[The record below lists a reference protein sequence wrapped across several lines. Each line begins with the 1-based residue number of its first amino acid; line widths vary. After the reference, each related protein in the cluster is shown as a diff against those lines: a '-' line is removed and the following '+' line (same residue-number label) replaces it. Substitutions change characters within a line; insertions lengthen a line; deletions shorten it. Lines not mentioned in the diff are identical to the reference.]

1 MSLSRSAAQ
10 FFKNK
15 ASSLTNTVSSLSSA
29 VSSSAATVSGLL
41 TSTNTAASSSLS
53 YARGGLTRTQAQL
66 ARLSPFALL
75 AFAQEVAGYT
85 EQVYVH
91 DDSTYPPT
99 DYRFTYES
107 SDFPNLRNEIR
118 EHIST
123 ASIESFPA
131 TAFVHDS
138 TPACRYSS
146 AAIELSIETGRA
158 MSRFFSD
165 GLDAAMAHMCPTDP
179 YDNTHSTP
187 SRPLTQAEIIVIC
200 CVAGLVVVGACAVT
214 ACKSNS
220 RSVDNSGL
228 RTPLNTPSSS
238 DVVIHVH
245 DSHHHDHHHHD
256 HDHDHHDHSS
266 HSHSTGHSNVLRL
279 P

>member
-10 FFKNK
+10 FFKNQ
-15 ASSLTNTVSSLSSA
+15 ASSLTNTVSSSLSSA
-29 VSSSAATVSGLL
+29 ISSSAATVSSLL
-41 TSTNTAASSSLS
+41 TSTNTAASSSVA

-91 DDSTYPPT
+91 DDSSYPPT

-107 SDFPNLRNEIR
+107 FDFPNLRNEIR

-165 GLDAAMAHMCPTDP
+165 GLDAAMSHMCPTDS
-179 YDNTHSTP
+179 YDNNTNST
-187 SRPLTQAEIIVIC
+187 PLTQAQIIAIC
-200 CVAGLVVVGACAVT
+200 CVAGLVVVGACVVA

-220 RSVDNSGL
+220 RSVNNNGL
-228 RTPLNTPSSS
+228 IAPLNPSPSS

-245 DSHHHDHHHHD
+245 DNHHHGHHHHDHHHD
-256 HDHDHHDHSS
+256 HGHSSHDHS
-266 HSHSTGHSNVLRL
+266 TGYSNVLRL

>member
-1 MSLSRSAAQ
+1 MSLSRNTTQ

-15 ASSLTNTVSSLSSA
+15 ASSLANTITSTLSSA
-29 VSSSAATVSGLL
+29 ASSGASAISNLL
-41 TSTNTAASSSLS
+41 TATNTARTSSLA

-75 AFAQEVAGYT
+75 ALAQEVAGYT

-107 SDFPNLRNEIR
+107 SNFPNLRNEIR

-138 TPACRYSS
+138 TPACAYSS
-146 AAIELSIETGRA
+146 STVELSIETGRA
-158 MSRFFSD
+158 MSQFFSD
-165 GLDAAMAHMCPTDP
+165 GLDAAMSHMCPT
-179 YDNTHSTP
+179 NST
-187 SRPLTQAEIIVIC
+187 SSKSLTEAEIIIIC
-200 CVAGLVVVGACAVT
+200 CIVGLAVLGACAAS
-214 ACKSNS
+214 ACKSS
-220 RSVDNSGL
+220 RRNVNNTNL
-228 RTPLNTPSSS
+228 TTPLNPS

-245 DSHHHDHHHHD
+245 DRHDHGHHHHN
-256 HDHDHHDHSS
+256 HHDHS
-266 HSHSTGHSNVLRL
+266 HSNHSQSTGYSNVLRL